1 MVVIQMLKCNRVKT
15 KREQTWIS
23 PLEERSTKQAIA
35 GSRILGQF
43 SLSRHWPG
51 IVCEQGCMDSQSHNA
66 AVPFSRLFFSF
77 IKIAASQSPEVSRIL
92 HQWGNIIKL
101 K

>member
-1 MVVIQMLKCNRVKT
+1 MVVIQMLKP

-23 PLEERSTKQAIA
+23 PLGERSTKQAIA

-66 AVPFSRLFFSF
+66 AVPFSRLFSSF

-92 HQWGNIIKL
+92 LQ
-101 K
+101 